1 MLRSAL
7 DLETMSDQQPWMVGV
22 QAGNATAE
30 DRERVALVMRG
41 PITDQ
46 AQGILLSTCHRVE
59 LYGFGSAP
67 RLRGDVRVETG
78 AGAVQHLVRV
88 AAGLESAIVGE
99 DEVLHQVR
107 QALAMARASGSVDSR
122 LGRLF
127 ETAISA
133 GRRARADRTV
143 ASGNLA
149 QRAVAWLQQKT
160 TIAGRAV
167 LIVGAGRM
175 GSALAHAAKVAGSEV
190 TVASRSATRARR
202 LARVYRGRGV
212 DLAAGAE
219 LALGSAG
226 VAVALAGVWHQ
237 FQPLETALPPI
248 ADISAPPAVPQ
259 SVRARL
265 NGGFLGIDDLYARAQ
280 ALPDDY
286 IENAEQIVDIKTRE
300 FVAWLEARK

>member
-1 MLRSAL
+1 
-7 DLETMSDQQPWMVGV
+7 MVGV

-30 DRERVALVMRG
+30 DRERVALLMRG

-59 LYGFGSAP
+59 LYGFGSSP
-67 RLRGDVRVETG
+67 RLRGDMRVETG
-78 AGAVQHLVRV
+78 AGAVQHLIRV

-107 QALAMARASGSVDSR
+107 QALALARASGSVDSR

-133 GRRARADRTV
+133 GRRARAHRTV

-175 GSALAHAAKVAGSEV
+175 GSALAHAAKVAGSDV

-212 DLAAGAE
+212 DLATASRLRWPASGISSSLSKPLSRRSRTSRPRLRCPCRSGHASTVPFLASMTCTPVRRRCPMTTSIAQSRSSTSRHASSSRGWKPASERPPRDSSSGRRAE
-219 LALGSAG
+219 R
-226 VAVALAGVWHQ
+226 V
-237 FQPLETALPPI
+237 I
-248 ADISAPPAVPQ
+248 
-259 SVRARL
+259 
-265 NGGFLGIDDLYARAQ
+265 
-280 ALPDDY
+280 
-286 IENAEQIVDIKTRE
+286 
-300 FVAWLEARK
+300 